1 MCGVVLTYHR
11 YEYYIQFCRH
21 NIYVFN
27 KPTSYPYCVY
37 SLVLERGKAGAG
49 GEADTGDGS
58 LLACPHSVPLKTGTI
73 SST

>member
-1 MCGVVLTYHR
+1 M
-11 YEYYIQFCRH
+11 
-21 NIYVFN
+21 
-27 KPTSYPYCVY
+27 Y

-73 SST
+73 SSTWDFDIAYLTYSIGIGIVYIQLCKGELVVD